1 MNKKGGI
8 YLSVVFAIFFFMA
21 GVLMIPLIKDGVTD
35 TRTSIQCTNSSI
47 SDGAKL
53 TCLIIDT
60 EVPYFIVIILALAG
74 GFIGN
79 EL

>member
-1 MNKKGGI
+1 MNKIGGL
-8 YLSVVFAIFFFMA
+8 YLGFIFAIFFFMA
-21 GVLMIPLIKDGVTD
+21 GMLMLPIMKDGITD
-35 TRTSIQCTNSSI
+35 ARTDIQCSNSSI

-53 TCLIIDT
+53 SCLVLDT
-60 EVPYFIVIILALAG
+60 GVPYFVITILALAG

>member
-1 MNKKGGI
+1 LG
-8 YLSVVFAIFFFMA
+8 VVFAIFFFMA
-21 GVLMIPLIKDGVTD
+21 GMLIIPFIKDNVTD
-35 TRTSIQCTNSSI
+35 SRTEIQCTNSSI

-53 TCLIIDT
+53 TCLVVDT
-60 EVPYFIVIILALAG
+60 GVPYFILMILALAG